1 MSNAVWIVA
10 LDYQRLSTGFDILV
24 LFMNLSLTISG
35 HVFKLIFSFLVN
47 RWLYVVLA
55 EHALLSVQLM
65 PRFLKVLFL
74 DQLFPCSAGKIFL
87 IMLFVVLL
95 PIQVIPA
102 LPLNMVRLLIYINNF
117 SWCVSLNQALMVL
130 CIDLGNFL
138 LILMVEKL
146 I

>member
-1 MSNAVWIVA
+1 MSNAMWIVA

-24 LFMNLSLTISG
+24 LFMNLSLTISS

-55 EHALLSVQLM
+55 EHALLNVQLM

-74 DQLFPCSAGKIFL
+74 DQLFPCCAGKIFL

-95 PIQVIPA
+95 PIQVIPV
-102 LPLNMVRLLIYINNF
+102 LPLNMIRLLICINNF
-117 SWCVSLNQALMVL
+117 SWCVSLNQALMAL
-130 CIDLGNFL
+130 CTGLENFL